1 MIRRSKSWYT
11 DKLSSHFK
19 ERYLDHL
26 DVIPRLITPTH
37 NKWAFDI
44 PPLKTRVV
52 LTCDDYGNIT
62 EERAPLR
69 SLTERR

>member
-11 DKLSSHFK
+11 DKLTTHFK
-19 ERYLDHL
+19 ERYLNHL
-26 DVIPRLITPTH
+26 DVIPRLITPAH

-52 LTCDDYGNIT
+52 LTCDDGGEII
-62 EERAPLR
+62 EERRPMY
-69 SLTERR
+69 SLTKRR